1 MTYPTPEDVINKM
14 IELKTNGN
22 TNDDLDDFVYETISE
37 WDEQFEDDEEWSS
50 YSEDE
55 DDDDM
60 CNDIKDQLRDR
71 VMMFLED
78 EEVELKDLKNDFLT
92 KEKVI
97 EALASAQNP

>member
-1 MTYPTPEDVINKM
+1 MTYPTPQDVINKM
-14 IELKTNGN
+14 IELKNNGN

-97 EALASAQNP
+97 EALASA

>member
-1 MTYPTPEDVINKM
+1 M

-97 EALASAQNP
+97 EALASA

>member
-1 MTYPTPEDVINKM
+1 MTYPNPQDVINKM
-14 IELKTNGN
+14 IELKNNGN

-37 WDEQFEDDEEWSS
+37 WDEKFEDDEEWSS

-55 DDDDM
+55 DDDEM

-78 EEVELKDLKNDFLT
+78 EKVELKDLKSDFLT

-97 EALASAQNP
+97 EALASA

>member
-1 MTYPTPEDVINKM
+1 MTYPTPQDVINKM

-37 WDEQFEDDEEWSS
+37 WDEKFEDDEEWSS

-78 EEVELKDLKNDFLT
+78 EEVELKDLKKDFLT

-97 EALASAQNP
+97 EALASA

>member
-1 MTYPTPEDVINKM
+1 MTYPTPQDVINKM
-14 IELKTNGN
+14 IELKNNGN

-37 WDEQFEDDEEWSS
+37 WDEKFEDDEEWSS

-71 VMMFLED
+71 VMMFLEG
-78 EEVELKDLKNDFLT
+78 EEVELKDIKSDFLT

-97 EALASAQNP
+97 EALASA

>member
-1 MTYPTPEDVINKM
+1 MTYPTPQDVINKM
-14 IELKTNGN
+14 IELKNNGN

-37 WDEQFEDDEEWSS
+37 WDEKFEDDEEWSS

-55 DDDDM
+55 DDDEM

-78 EEVELKDLKNDFLT
+78 EEVELKDIKSDFLT

-97 EALASAQNP
+97 EALASA

>member
-37 WDEQFEDDEEWSS
+37 WYEQFEDDEEWSS

-97 EALASAQNP
+97 EALASA

>member
-37 WDEQFEDDEEWSS
+37 WDEKFEDDEEWSS

-55 DDDDM
+55 DDDEM

-97 EALASAQNP
+97 EALASA

>member
-37 WDEQFEDDEEWSS
+37 WDEQFEDDEEWCSIS
-50 YSEDE
+50 EDEDE

-97 EALASAQNP
+97 EALASA

>member
-37 WDEQFEDDEEWSS
+37 WDEKFEDDEEWSS
-50 YSEDE
+50 FSEDE
-55 DDDDM
+55 DDDEM

-78 EEVELKDLKNDFLT
+78 EEVELKDLKKDFLT

-97 EALASAQNP
+97 EALASA

>member
-55 DDDDM
+55 DDDEM

-78 EEVELKDLKNDFLT
+78 EEVELKDIKSDFLT
-92 KEKVI
+92 KKKVI
-97 EALASAQNP
+97 EALASA

>member
-22 TNDDLDDFVYETISE
+22 TNDDLDDFGYETISE

-97 EALASAQNP
+97 EALASA

>member
-22 TNDDLDDFVYETISE
+22 TIDDLDDFVYETISE
-37 WDEQFEDDEEWSS
+37 WDEKFEDDEEWSS

-55 DDDDM
+55 DDDEI

-78 EEVELKDLKNDFLT
+78 EEVELKDIKSDFLT

-97 EALASAQNP
+97 EALASA

>member
-1 MTYPTPEDVINKM
+1 MTDLIFFIISISV
-14 IELKTNGN
+14 ELKTNGN

-37 WDEQFEDDEEWSS
+37 WDEQLEDDEEWSS

-78 EEVELKDLKNDFLT
+78 EEVELKDLKKDFLT

-97 EALASAQNP
+97 EALASA

>member
-97 EALASAQNP
+97 EALASA

>member
-37 WDEQFEDDEEWSS
+37 CDEQFEDDEEWSS

-78 EEVELKDLKNDFLT
+78 EEVELKDLKKDFLT

-97 EALASAQNP
+97 EALASA

>member
-71 VMMFLED
+71 VMMFLEE
-78 EEVELKDLKNDFLT
+78 EEVELKDLKYDFLT

-97 EALASAQNP
+97 EALASA

>member
-22 TNDDLDDFVYETISE
+22 TNDDLVDFVYEAISE
-37 WDEQFEDDEEWSS
+37 WDDKFEDDEEWSS

-78 EEVELKDLKNDFLT
+78 EEVELKDLKKDFLT

-97 EALASAQNP
+97 EALASA

>member
-37 WDEQFEDDEEWSS
+37 WDEKFEEDEEWSS

-55 DDDDM
+55 DDDEI

-78 EEVELKDLKNDFLT
+78 EEVELKDLKSDFLT

-97 EALASAQNP
+97 EALASA

>member
-1 MTYPTPEDVINKM
+1 MTYPTPQDVINKM
-14 IELKTNGN
+14 IELKNNGN

-37 WDEQFEDDEEWSS
+37 WDEKFEDDEEWSS

-78 EEVELKDLKNDFLT
+78 EEVELKDIKSDFLT

-97 EALASAQNP
+97 EALASA

>member
-22 TNDDLDDFVYETISE
+22 TNDDLDDFVYEAISE
-37 WDEQFEDDEEWSS
+37 WDDKFEDDEEWCSIS
-50 YSEDE
+50 EDEDE

-60 CNDIKDQLRDR
+60 CNDIQLRDR

-97 EALASAQNP
+97 EALASA

>member
-37 WDEQFEDDEEWSS
+37 WDEKFEDDEEWSS

-55 DDDDM
+55 DDDEI

-97 EALASAQNP
+97 EALASA

>member
-1 MTYPTPEDVINKM
+1 MTYPTPQDVINKM
-14 IELKTNGN
+14 IELKNNGN

-37 WDEQFEDDEEWSS
+37 WDEKFEDDEEWSS

-55 DDDDM
+55 DDDEM

-78 EEVELKDLKNDFLT
+78 EEVELKDLKSDFLT

-97 EALASAQNP
+97 EALASA

>member
-1 MTYPTPEDVINKM
+1 MTYPTPQDVINKM

-37 WDEQFEDDEEWSS
+37 WDEKFEDDEEWSS

-71 VMMFLED
+71 VMMFLEE
-78 EEVELKDLKNDFLT
+78 EEVELKDLKYDFLT
-92 KEKVI
+92 KETVI
-97 EALASAQNP
+97 DALASA

>member
-1 MTYPTPEDVINKM
+1 MIYPTPEDVINKM

-37 WDEQFEDDEEWSS
+37 WDEQFEDDEEWCSIS
-50 YSEDE
+50 EDEDE

-97 EALASAQNP
+97 EALASA

>member
-1 MTYPTPEDVINKM
+1 MTYPNPQDVINKM

-37 WDEQFEDDEEWSS
+37 WDEKFEDDEEWSS

-55 DDDDM
+55 DDDEM

-78 EEVELKDLKNDFLT
+78 EKVELKDLKSDFLT

-97 EALASAQNP
+97 EALASA

>member
-1 MTYPTPEDVINKM
+1 MTYPTPQDVINKM
-14 IELKTNGN
+14 IELKNNGN

-37 WDEQFEDDEEWSS
+37 WDEKFEDDEEWSS

-97 EALASAQNP
+97 EALASA

>member
-37 WDEQFEDDEEWSS
+37 WDEKFEDDEEWSS

-55 DDDDM
+55 DDDEM

-71 VMMFLED
+71 VMMFLEG
-78 EEVELKDLKNDFLT
+78 EEVELKDIKSDFLT

-97 EALASAQNP
+97 EALASA

>member
-22 TNDDLDDFVYETISE
+22 TNDDLDDFVYEAISE
-37 WDEQFEDDEEWSS
+37 WDDKFEDDEEWGSIS
-50 YSEDE
+50 EDEDE

-97 EALASAQNP
+97 EALASA

>member
-55 DDDDM
+55 DDDEI

-78 EEVELKDLKNDFLT
+78 EEVELKDLKSDFLT
-92 KEKVI
+92 KKKVI
-97 EALASAQNP
+97 EALASA

>member
-37 WDEQFEDDEEWSS
+37 WDEQFEDDEEWCSIS
-50 YSEDE
+50 EDEDE

-78 EEVELKDLKNDFLT
+78 EDVELKDLKNDFLT

-97 EALASAQNP
+97 EALASA

>member
-22 TNDDLDDFVYETISE
+22 TNDDLDDFVYVTISE

-71 VMMFLED
+71 VMMFLEE
-78 EEVELKDLKNDFLT
+78 EEVELKDLKYDFLT
-92 KEKVI
+92 KETVI
-97 EALASAQNP
+97 DALASA

>member
-22 TNDDLDDFVYETISE
+22 TNDDLDDFVYEAISE
-37 WDEQFEDDEEWSS
+37 WDDKFEDDEEWCSIS
-50 YSEDE
+50 EDEDE

-78 EEVELKDLKNDFLT
+78 EEVELKDIKSDFLT

-97 EALASAQNP
+97 EALASA

>member
-1 MTYPTPEDVINKM
+1 MTYPTPQDVINKM

-78 EEVELKDLKNDFLT
+78 EEVELKDLKKDFLT

-97 EALASAQNP
+97 EALASA

>member
-37 WDEQFEDDEEWSS
+37 WDEKFEDDEEWSS

-97 EALASAQNP
+97 EALASA

>member
-1 MTYPTPEDVINKM
+1 MTYPTPQDVINKM

-97 EALASAQNP
+97 EALASA

>member
-37 WDEQFEDDEEWSS
+37 LDEQFEDDEEWSS

-78 EEVELKDLKNDFLT
+78 EEVELKDLKKDFLT

-97 EALASAQNP
+97 EALASA